1 MIHFSSEI
9 ELSKSNFSMN
19 KFYSRH
25 FSNELVRIGFS
36 FEKDQPCQ
44 LMGRKHE
51 VNNLDLWL
59 SLLGCAQRAFED
71 GYYCFCGDSSGNRHQ
86 LKLCRCNYILYF
98 RYSYVSISQFHIR
111 KLQLFKYLAVS
122 LPFVIISKPNSF
134 VA

>member
-1 MIHFSSEI
+1 
-9 ELSKSNFSMN
+9 MN
-19 KFYSRH
+19 KFNSRH
-25 FSNELVRIGFS
+25 FSDELVRIGFS

-86 LKLCRCNYILYF
+86 LKLDVTLFTSFGIQRFLF
-98 RYSYVSISQFHIR
+98 HISQIHNH
-111 KLQLFKYLAVS
+111 
-122 LPFVIISKPNSF
+122 ISKHQFTIPS
-134 VA
+134 